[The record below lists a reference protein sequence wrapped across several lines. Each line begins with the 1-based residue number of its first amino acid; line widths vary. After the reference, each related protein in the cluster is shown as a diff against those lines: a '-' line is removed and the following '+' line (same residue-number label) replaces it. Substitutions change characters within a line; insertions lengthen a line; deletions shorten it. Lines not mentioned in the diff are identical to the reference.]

1 MHPEARHEARIGM
14 PGVCYNDGIIRT
26 ASALS
31 GTPEE
36 VDLKTGN
43 NNFRYLIV
51 IVIVAL
57 LVVLF
62 QSNIMRGG
70 TGGSPSSLT
79 YQGLLT
85 RLDTDPQSIEKIS
98 CQKDELVG
106 QYRSASGTDAV
117 NENRS
122 FSVVLPDASESR
134 SQLYAKLHEKGVAF
148 EFKHPFLSDWVQTLL
163 TMVMLPVGFLIIFWL
178 FFLRQAQSGGNQA
191 MNFGRSKAKRLTD
204 TVPKVTF
211 EEVAGVE
218 EAKQELQEIVEFL
231 KNAKKFQALGAKI
244 PKGVLLLGPPGCGK
258 TMLARAVAGEAGVP
272 FFHISGSDFVEMF
285 VGVGA
290 SRVRDLFDT
299 AKSNRPS
306 LIFIDE
312 IDAVGR
318 QRGAG
323 LGGGH
328 DEREQ
333 TLNQLLVEM
342 DGFDPNAGVIMIA
355 ATNRPDVLDPAL
367 LRPGRFDRR
376 VVVDAPD
383 VVGRNAI
390 FKVHLKGKP
399 LEDDVNVET
408 LARLTPGFT
417 GADIMNVV
425 NEAAILA
432 ARRDKTRIAMGEFD
446 EARDRVLM
454 GPERKTRMNSER
466 KLRVVAYHELGHAIV
481 AAKIPNSDPVYKITV
496 IPRGMSGGATWFLPK
511 EESLRTKQDM
521 LDDITSS
528 LGGRVAEEIVFSDVT
543 TGATADLDQAT
554 NLARAMVCEYGM
566 SDRLGPLRFGRRH
579 GNPFLGRDVMEDRDY
594 SEDVARAIDEEVR
607 AFIDQGY
614 DRARVILTEHRA
626 KMDEIAEILL
636 ERETLT
642 REEFLAILTGE
653 GNAED
658 IRRGKF
664 SPPKPPPSSGA
675 VTPVEPE
682 PPRVQPR
689 LRPEPA

>member
-1 MHPEARHEARIGM
+1 M
-14 PGVCYNDGIIRT
+14 
-26 ASALS
+26 SALRCALRFQLES
-31 GTPEE
+31 QEE
-36 VDLKTGN
+36 VVLKSGN
-43 NNFRYLIV
+43 SSLRWLIAT
-51 IVIVAL
+51 IIIL
-57 LVVLF
+57 VLF
-62 QSNIMRGG
+62 FLLQTSAKTFGG
-70 TGGSPSSLT
+70 GPKKET
-79 YQGLLT
+79 YHQFLT
-85 RLDTDPQSIEKIS
+85 RVESNSASIDKIQI
-98 CQKDELVG
+98 QKDEIT
-106 QYRSASGTDAV
+106 GTLKAI
-117 NENRS
+117 NSLPNSES
-122 FSVVLPDASESR
+122 QFTVVLPDAQEAR
-134 SQLYAKLHEKGVAF
+134 SQLYSLLQQHGVPFEFTHPFMSEMVQTILSMLLVPVMFVAF
-148 EFKHPFLSDWVQTLL
+148 VY
-163 TMVMLPVGFLIIFWL
+163 L
-178 FFLRQAQSGGNQA
+178 FFVRQAQSGGNQA
-191 MNFGRSKAKRLTD
+191 LNFGRARAKRLTD
-204 TVPKVTF
+204 SVPKITF
-211 EEVAGVE
+211 DEVAGVE
-218 EAKQELQEIVEFL
+218 EAKQELAEIVEFL

-383 VVGRNAI
+383 IVGRKAI
-390 FKVHLKGKP
+390 FQVHLRGKP
-399 LEDDVNVET
+399 VEDNINVDT
-408 LARLTPGFT
+408 LAKLTPGFT

-432 ARRDKTRIAMGEFD
+432 ARRDKTRIGMPEFD

-466 KLRVVAYHELGHAIV
+466 KLKVVAYHELGHAIV
-481 AAKIPNSDPVYKITV
+481 AAKIPNADPVYKITV
-496 IPRGMSGGATWFLPK
+496 VPRGMSGGATWYLPK
-511 EESLRTKQDM
+511 EESLQTKQDM

-528 LGGRVAEEIVFSDVT
+528 LGGRVAEEIVFGDVT
-543 TGATADLDQAT
+543 TGAVSDLDHAT
-554 NLARAMVCEYGM
+554 SLARAMVCEYGM

-579 GNPFLGRDVMEDRDY
+579 GNPFLGRDLMEDRDY
-594 SEDVARAIDEEVR
+594 GEEIARAIDEEVR

-614 DRARVILTEHRA
+614 DRARLILTDNRE
-626 KMDEIAEILL
+626 KMDEIAEILI
-636 ERETLT
+636 EKETLT
-642 REEFLAILTGE
+642 REEFLALLNGE
-653 GNAED
+653 MTADD
-658 IRRGKF
+658 IRKTMTT
-664 SPPKPPPSSGA
+664 PPSKPSTGM
-675 VTPVEPE
+675 PVSDVETVRKQV
-682 PPRVQPR
+682 PPF